1 MKYNIQLVGVGG
13 QGVLLAST
21 VLGNAAVAEGLE
33 VAMSEVHGM
42 AQRGGHVVSHVRLG
56 GAHSPLVPRASADL
70 LIGFEPAEAV
80 RCYPYLKQG
89 GAVVVASGEVKPV
102 SASLGGLDYTA
113 ADMIAFLTGHA
124 GSVYV
129 VDGAAVCK
137 EAGSPKALNVALLGA
152 ACETGLLGLS
162 LQDIQSAFE
171 ERLRPALH
179 EMNRRALFAGAR
191 AVR

>member
-1 MKYNIQLVGVGG
+1 
-13 QGVLLAST
+13 
-21 VLGNAAVAEGLE
+21 
-33 VAMSEVHGM
+33 M

-137 EAGSPKALNVALLGA
+137 EAGSALLGA

>member
-1 MKYNIQLVGVGG
+1 M
-13 QGVLLAST
+13 
-21 VLGNAAVAEGLE
+21 
-33 VAMSEVHGM
+33 
-42 AQRGGHVVSHVRLG
+42 
-56 GAHSPLVPRASADL
+56 
-70 LIGFEPAEAV
+70 
-80 RCYPYLKQG
+80 
-89 GAVVVASGEVKPV
+89 

-171 ERLRPALH
+171 APAPGPARD
-179 EMNRRALFAGAR
+179 EPAR
-191 AVR
+191 AVSGRAGRTVIHILI

>member
-1 MKYNIQLVGVGG
+1 MQVNCILTGVGG
-13 QGVLLAST
+13 QGT
-21 VLGNAAVAEGLE
+21 VLAAQLIAGAAMRRGIPVRTAETI
-33 VAMSEVHGM
+33 GM

-179 EMNRRALFAGAR
+179 EMNRRALFAGAW